1 LNLTASLHM
10 SGAPVGVG
18 TINLIMGREE
28 FEAYIA
34 MDLPYKTKAMSVP
47 FWLPYTRPTTYIIS
61 D

>member
-1 LNLTASLHM
+1 M